1 MSALA
6 SEFKIPTV
14 LGVSGLDGSEQVA
27 GRAKFQKLEWPG
39 ILGSP

>member
-1 MSALA
+1 MYALA

-14 LGVSGLDGSEQVA
+14 LRVLGLGGVEQVA
-27 GRAKFQKLEWPG
+27 GRVRFQKLEWPG